1 MRSLLA
7 FLFISASF
15 LANAN
20 VMVDEPVPAIITS
33 ELQIVLPVDQPLA
46 EIYVIDISGIA
57 FENEAEAK
65 QFFGMFT
72 ENVVRY
78 TVNYAE
84 MTVEVKLQNVMTPAW
99 NLSNWNEY
107 FAGRSAK
114 MQAVFAT
121 L

>member
-1 MRSLLA
+1 MRSFLAFILLSSSLLA
-7 FLFISASF
+7 Q
-15 LANAN
+15 ANII
-20 VMVDEPVPAIITS
+20 VDEPVPAVITAD
-33 ELQIVLPVDQPLA
+33 LQILLPVDQPLA

-57 FENEAEAK
+57 FENEAKAQ

-78 TVNYAE
+78 TVNYADQ
-84 MTVEVKLQNVMTPAW
+84 TVEVKLQNVMTPTW
-99 NLSNWNEY
+99 NLTNWNEY